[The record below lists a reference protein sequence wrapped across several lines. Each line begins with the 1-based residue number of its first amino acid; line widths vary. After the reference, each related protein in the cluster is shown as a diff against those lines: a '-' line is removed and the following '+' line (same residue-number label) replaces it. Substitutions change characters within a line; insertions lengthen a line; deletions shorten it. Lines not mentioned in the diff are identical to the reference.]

1 MVLPNPL
8 KRPFLVRNSET
19 GLRTSSKVAPST
31 DKLPKKLS
39 PDAMKVLLQ
48 TVREGERNTSR
59 SIIST
64 TLHVNDVVA
73 EYCLRHLEE
82 KLRQETDYETR
93 VMQGIGGLP
102 VSTSTDVM
110 QFLRYAFGVQGA
122 VSTAIARHLRA
133 NNGSTNS

>member
-1 MVLPNPL
+1 MVNPNPL

-19 GLRTSSKVAPST
+19 GVRVGNKFPTT
-31 DKLPKKLS
+31 EKLPKKLS

-48 TVREGERNTSR
+48 NVRAGERNTSR
-59 SIIST
+59 SIISS

-82 KLRQETDYETR
+82 KLRQETDYESR
-93 VMQGIGGLP
+93 VLQGVGGLP

-122 VSTAIARHLRA
+122 VSNAIARHLRT
-133 NNGSTNS
+133 NSGSTN